1 MRDDWEF
8 TLYAV
13 ADRVHLPIYRLKAEM
28 PMREFMGW
36 LKYMQKPAEKPVDLA
51 TAGVEDLA
59 RMFG

>member
-1 MRDDWEF
+1 MKDDWEF

-13 ADRVHLPIYRLKAEM
+13 ADRVHLPIYRLMAEM

-36 LKYMQKPAEKPVDLA
+36 LRYMQKPAEKPVDLA
-51 TAGVEDLA
+51 TAGAEDLA

>member
-1 MRDDWEF
+1 MKDDWEF

-51 TAGVEDLA
+51 TAGAEDLA

>member
-1 MRDDWEF
+1 MKDDWEF

-13 ADRVHLPIYRLKAEM
+13 ADRIHTPVYRLKTEM

-36 LKYMQKPAEKPVDLA
+36 LRYMQKPAEKPVDLA
-51 TAGVEDLA
+51 TAGAEDLA

>member
-1 MRDDWEF
+1 MKDDWEF

-36 LKYMQKPAEKPVDLA
+36 LRYMQKPAEKPVDLA
-51 TAGVEDLA
+51 TAGAEDLA

>member
-1 MRDDWEF
+1 MKDDWEF

-13 ADRVHLPIYRLKAEM
+13 ADRLHLPIYRLKAEM

-51 TAGVEDLA
+51 NAGAEDLA

>member
-1 MRDDWEF
+1 MKDDWEF

-28 PMREFMGW
+28 PMCEFMGW
-36 LKYMQKPAEKPVDLA
+36 LRYMQKPAEKPVDLA
-51 TAGVEDLA
+51 TAGAEDLA